1 MSKKALITG
10 ITGQDGF
17 YLCRLLVS
25 KGYRVYGWSRDLSH
39 DRSTR
44 FVERIQLDVGD
55 SENIKLIEVDPLN
68 SVEVRRSI
76 EEIQPNEIYNLGSQS
91 NIGKSF
97 EEPQETFTANTTSVL
112 FLLEAV
118 RHFDSDF
125 KVRFF
130 QASSASVFEG
140 SQHSPQNEE
149 TLLTPRSPYAASK
162 ASSHLLVASYRK
174 AYDLFACSG
183 ILYNHESPLRPE
195 TFVTGKIVAAAAKIA
210 LGVDESLVL
219 GNLETGRDWGYAG
232 DYVEAMWLM
241 LQHTQPEDF
250 IIATGQWHLL
260 KDFLKI
266 AFQTVGLDWQDYTS
280 SDPKFFRPTEPIQ
293 LVGDISK
300 IEQELNWTP
309 PTSFQEMIEEMVKQ
323 KILELR
329 EGNP

>member
-1 MSKKALITG
+1 MSKKAIITG

-17 YLCRLLVS
+17 YLTRFLIS
-25 KGYRVYGWSRDLSH
+25 KEYRVYGWSRDLSH

-44 FVERIQLDVGD
+44 FVENIRLEFGD
-55 SENIKLIEVDPLN
+55 SDSLKLFEIDPLD
-68 SVEVRRSI
+68 SVEVQRSI

-97 EEPQETFTANTTSVL
+97 EQPQETFTANTTSVL
-112 FLLEAV
+112 NLLEAI
-118 RHFDSDF
+118 RKADSEF

-140 SQHSPQNEE
+140 CQHSPQSEE
-149 TLLTPRSPYAASK
+149 TQLTPRSPYAASK
-162 ASSHLLVASYRK
+162 ASSHLLVSSYRQ

-195 TFVTGKIVAAAAKIA
+195 TFVTGKIVHAVAKIA
-210 LGVDESLVL
+210 LGEEEALVL
-219 GNLETGRDWGYAG
+219 GNLETGRDWGFAG
-232 DYVEAMWLM
+232 DYVEAMWRM
-241 LQHTQPEDF
+241 LQHREPDDF
-250 IIATGQWHLL
+250 IIATGNWHSL

-293 LVGDISK
+293 LVGNISK
-300 IEQELNWTP
+300 IERELNWTP
-309 PTSFQEMIEEMVKQ
+309 STSFQEMIEDMVKQ

-329 EGNP
+329 NGNS